1 VLTGSRD
8 DSSGPDLSV
17 NPLHLQQN
25 VSFYNRSFS
34 SFLDY
39 HSMATL
45 VVNCPD
51 PDLNLIT

>member
-1 VLTGSRD
+1 MLTGSRD